1 MATAIL
7 SQPSDEIKYIYLA
20 PVTLNGK
27 PWKTARMNTPEPSRI
42 DIKTTDQ
49 PVRVMRVNGV
59 SQEWVN

>member
-1 MATAIL
+1 MATIIL
-7 SQPSDEIKYIYLA
+7 AEPNEEIKYIYLA

-27 PWKTARMNTPEPSRI
+27 VWKTARMTTPEPSQI

-49 PVRVMRVNGV
+49 PVRVIRVNGV